1 MTLCPSP
8 SQVYVPEQITG
19 YGGGGGGNRSME
31 RGDAISLGLS
41 MAGGRGDLPA
51 GGLGTGADLQGGA
64 REPGKV
70 YLCPRSI
77 PSLKEDTINGT

>member
-1 MTLCPSP
+1 
-8 SQVYVPEQITG
+8 
-19 YGGGGGGNRSME
+19 ME